1 MGFLFLNFKKF
12 GKTTQRLGTKKTMA
26 WFLQILSFGWI
37 FPCILCQYN
46 ANPAYS
52 GYAVAAPNAYQQ
64 QQPYPTASNSYPTV
78 PGQYPGAAPYPQN
91 TYPINVYA
99 GQTQPATNP
108 AYYPSSDPS
117 IPTMFPQYPSI
128 YPQNPQTTY
137 SNPNDPKCPDGWKK
151 DGNCKT
157 TGICVDRKEHCFY
170 GAICCQI
177 DSKIRQKTTK
187 QNPKTG
193 KTETDWCPNYSHKD
207 GTCSGIK
214 FFCADLSEECVKGDC
229 CEKNSNL
236 PSVPTNPT
244 YPGQQPTYPGQTYP
258 GQTYPGQQPTYP
270 GQTYPGQQ
278 PTYPGQTYPGQQP
291 TYPGQ
296 TYPGQQPTYPGQ
308 TYPGQQPTYPG
319 QTYPGQQPTYPG
331 QTYPGQQPTYPG
343 QTYPG
348 QQPTYPGQTY
358 PGQTYPGQQPTYPG
372 QTYPGQQP
380 TYPGQTYPGQQPTYP
395 GQTYPGQQPTYPGQT
410 YPGQQPTYPGQ
421 TYPGQSQTYPTTGN
435 GYSSIAGIDPML
447 LQQACAIGDE
457 QLCMN
462 SVKNNPAM
470 CSDSSISQTCPKSCG
485 LCNSIT
491 MG

>member
-1 MGFLFLNFKKF
+1 M
-12 GKTTQRLGTKKTMA
+12 
-26 WFLQILSFGWI
+26 ILSFGWI

-64 QQPYPTASNSYPTV
+64 QQPYPTGSNSYPTLA
-78 PGQYPGAAPYPQN
+78 GQYPGAAPYPQN
-91 TYPINVYA
+91 NYPTNVYA

-108 AYYPSSDPS
+108 AYYPSSNPI

-128 YPQNPQTTY
+128 YPQNPQTIY

-193 KTETDWCPNYSHKD
+193 KTETDWCPIYSYKD

-229 CEKNSNL
+229 CEKNSNI
-236 PSVPTNPT
+236 PSVPTNP
-244 YPGQQPTYPGQTYP
+244 
-258 GQTYPGQQPTYP
+258 TYPGQQPTYP

-331 QTYPGQQPTYPG
+331 QSYPGQQPTYPG

-358 PGQTYPGQQPTYPG
+358 PGQQATYPGQQPTYPG

-380 TYPGQTYPGQQPTYP
+380 TYPGQTYPGQQA
-395 GQTYPGQQPTYPGQT
+395 TYPGQQPTYPGQT
-410 YPGQQPTYPGQ
+410 YPGQQA
-421 TYPGQSQTYPTTGN
+421 TYPGQSQTYPTM
-435 GYSSIAGIDPML
+435 AGIDPML

-457 QLCMN
+457 QLCVD

-485 LCNSIT
+485 LCNSIA